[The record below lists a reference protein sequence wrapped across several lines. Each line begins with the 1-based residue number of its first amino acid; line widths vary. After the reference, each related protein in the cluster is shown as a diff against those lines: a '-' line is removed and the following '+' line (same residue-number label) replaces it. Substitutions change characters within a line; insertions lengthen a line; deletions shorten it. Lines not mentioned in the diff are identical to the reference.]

1 MGLVL
6 RYDVVVDG
14 VGLVFHIQIQILIC
28 SIRLSFNQLLV
39 AVEGAGIALPVYLI
53 EYTVLS
59 SATVVGTPVLLNG

>member
-1 MGLVL
+1 VGLVL

-14 VGLVFHIQIQILIC
+14 VGLVFPIQIQILMC
-28 SIRLSFNQLLV
+28 RIRLSFNQLLV